1 VELLMASIE
10 EVTLQE
16 INELI
21 DNDRLVLPTLP
32 EVALKARETAED
44 PNASAGDLAKVIN
57 NDAAMTARIIKVA
70 NSPIMRGAREIE
82 DVQMAIA
89 RLGITCISNL
99 VTGLAMEQ
107 MFQATSDLIDKTM
120 RESWHHSTEVAGIAN
135 VICKHYTNLKPD
147 QATLAGLVHEIGV
160 LPILTYAEESDR
172 LNDPITLQKVIHS
185 IHPKVGVKILQS
197 WEFPKELIDVPAYY
211 RKFNR
216 DTGSDKP
223 DYVDVVMVA
232 NLQTYMSK
240 PDHPYITK
248 LNWHDVTAFN
258 RVGLDPNIGDNEDE
272 DLNAEMEAA
281 MAMLQAN

>member
-1 VELLMASIE
+1 MASIE

-70 NSPIMRGAREIE
+70 NSPIMRGSREIE

-99 VTGLAMEQ
+99 VTGLAVEQ
-107 MFQATSDLIDKTM
+107 MFQATSDLIDKSM
-120 RESWHHSTEVAGIAN
+120 RQSWHHSTEVAGIAN
-135 VICKHYTNLKPD
+135 VICKHYTKLKPD

-160 LPILTYAEESDR
+160 LPILTYAEESDK

-197 WEFPKELIDVPAYY
+197 WEFPKELIDVPAHY

-223 DYVDVVMVA
+223 DYVDIVMVA
-232 NLQTYMSK
+232 NLQTYMNK

-248 LNWHDVTAFN
+248 LNWSDVTAFS
-258 RVGLDPNIGDNEDE
+258 RVGLDPNMEDSGEE
-272 DLNAEMEAA
+272 DLAAEMEAA
-281 MAMLQAN
+281 MAMLQAG

>member
-1 VELLMASIE
+1 MASIE

>member
-1 VELLMASIE
+1 MASIE

-147 QATLAGLVHEIGV
+147 QATLAGLVHEIGG

>member
-1 VELLMASIE
+1 MASIE

-57 NDAAMTARIIKVA
+57 NDAAMTARILKVA

>member
-1 VELLMASIE
+1 MASIE

-70 NSPIMRGAREIE
+70 NSPIMRGSREIE

-120 RESWHHSTEVAGIAN
+120 RQSWHHSTEVAGIAN
-135 VICKHYTNLKPD
+135 VICKHYTKLKPD

-160 LPILTYAEESDR
+160 LPILTYAEETGKLS
-172 LNDPITLQKVIHS
+172 DPITLQKVIHS

-197 WEFPKELIDVPAYY
+197 WEFPKELIDVPANY

-223 DYVDVVMVA
+223 DYVDIVMVA
-232 NLQTYMSK
+232 NLQTYMNK

-248 LNWHDVTAFN
+248 LNWNDVTAFH
-258 RVGLDPNIGDNEDE
+258 RVGLDPNMEDSGEE
-272 DLNAEMEAA
+272 DLAAEMEAA

>member
-1 VELLMASIE
+1 MTNVA
-10 EVTLQE
+10 EVALQE

-21 DNDRLVLPTLP
+21 DNDQLVLPTLP

-70 NSPIMRGAREIE
+70 NSPIMRGAKEIQ

-107 MFQATSDLIDKTM
+107 MFQATSDVIDKTM
-120 RESWHHSTEVAGIAN
+120 RQSWHHSTEVAGIAN
-135 VICKHYTNLKPD
+135 VLCKHYTKLKPD
-147 QATLAGLVHEIGV
+147 QATLAGLIHEIGV

-172 LNDPITLQKVIHS
+172 LRDPITLQNVIKT
-185 IHPKVGVKILQS
+185 IHPKVGMKILET
-197 WEFPKELIDVPAYY
+197 WDFPKELIEVPGN
-211 RKFNR
+211 FSNFER

-223 DYVDVVMVA
+223 DYADIVLVS
-232 NLQTYMSK
+232 NLQTYMSQ
-240 PDHPYITK
+240 PDHPFMQMDWSAIS
-248 LNWHDVTAFN
+248 AFK
-258 RVGLDPNIGDNEDE
+258 RVGLDPNIDDSVEE
-272 DLNAEMEAA
+272 DLSAEMDAA
-281 MAMLQAN
+281 MAMLQAG

>member
-1 VELLMASIE
+1 MASIE
-10 EVTLQE
+10 AVTLQE

>member
-1 VELLMASIE
+1 MASIE

-89 RLGITCISNL
+89 RLGITRISNL

>member
-1 VELLMASIE
+1 MASIE

-32 EVALKARETAED
+32 EVALKAREVAED
-44 PNASAGDLAKVIN
+44 ANASAGDLAKVIN

-70 NSPIMRGAREIE
+70 NSPIMRGSREIE

-197 WEFPKELIDVPAYY
+197 WEFPKELVDVPANY

-223 DYVDVVMVA
+223 DYVDIVMVS
-232 NLQTYMSK
+232 NLQTYLNK

-248 LNWHDVTAFN
+248 LNWADVSAFG
-258 RVGLDPNIGDNEDE
+258 RVGLDPNIGDSSDE

-281 MAMLQAN
+281 MAMLQAG

>member
-1 VELLMASIE
+1 MASIE

-147 QATLAGLVHEIGV
+147 QATLAGLGHEIGV
-160 LPILTYAEESDR
+160 LPLLTYAEESDR

>member
-1 VELLMASIE
+1 MASIE

-281 MAMLQAN
+281 MTMLQAN

>member
-1 VELLMASIE
+1 MASIE

-211 RKFNR
+211 RKFDR

>member
-1 VELLMASIE
+1 MASIE

-32 EVALKARETAED
+32 EVALRARETAED
-44 PNASAGDLAKVIN
+44 PNASAGDLAKVVN

-70 NSPIMRGAREIE
+70 NSPIMRGTREIE

-120 RESWHHSTEVAGIAN
+120 RQSWHHSTEVAGIAN
-135 VICKHYTNLKPD
+135 VICKHYTKLKPD

-160 LPILTYAEESDR
+160 LPILTYAEESDC
-172 LNDPITLQKVIHS
+172 LSDPITLQKVIHS

-197 WEFPKELIDVPAYY
+197 WDFPKELIDVPAYY

-223 DYVDVVMVA
+223 DYVDIVMVA
-232 NLQTYMSK
+232 NLQTYMNK
-240 PDHPYITK
+240 PDHPYVTK